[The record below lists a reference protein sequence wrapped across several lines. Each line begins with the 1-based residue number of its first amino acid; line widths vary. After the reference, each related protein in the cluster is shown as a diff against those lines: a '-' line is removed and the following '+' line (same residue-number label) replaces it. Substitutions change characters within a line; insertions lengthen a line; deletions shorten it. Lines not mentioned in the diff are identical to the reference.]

1 MTKLVFWKLLENRVF
16 LWERCSVIF
25 VKDVYPL
32 LLISYG
38 LAGCLWL
45 KALLLMLTSLRAS
58 LEFIYESESMA
69 LLC

>member
-1 MTKLVFWKLLENRVF
+1 M
-16 LWERCSVIF
+16 IF

-32 LLISYG
+32 
-38 LAGCLWL
+38 AGCLSL
-45 KALLLMLTSLRAS
+45 YGFKNAYRLLLTSLRAS

>member
-16 LWERCSVIF
+16 LWKRCSVIF

-69 LLC
+69 SLY